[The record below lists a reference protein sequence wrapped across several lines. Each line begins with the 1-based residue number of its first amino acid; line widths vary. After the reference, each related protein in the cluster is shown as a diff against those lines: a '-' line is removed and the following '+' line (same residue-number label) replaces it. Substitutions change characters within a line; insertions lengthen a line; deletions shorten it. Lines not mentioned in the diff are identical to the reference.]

1 MLGVDIFL
9 WGVIYSVRN
18 IYRMSLSISEL
29 KNLIADGA
37 EDTGRGIE
45 VTSEPVGEVGG
56 YSSLD
61 SSEVPPAL
69 YPERR
74 TVTDPGKVAELKEC
88 LVKQIELFEQMQPRR
103 TKFPSSL
110 RYKYGDDL
118 NMYSVEELQKIS
130 SCQSNLSNVN
140 KMSRIGTIMFLGLAQ
155 AGEGYIESLKGFSD
169 NLGSSIGEIQE
180 CISEI
185 LLEQSEYLEE
195 LTSPYTRLGLVI
207 GMAGLQTVAA
217 NMQKSAASNSVLVTS
232 VSAPISKEVEQK
244 VEQKVD
250 VNAEL
255 FKEIKGGEP
264 KIIQQSDIS
273 PCSSTGLVPV
283 AKKKAYTR
291 TKPYRRNGKIF
302 CHLTGKVIG
311 TY

>member
-1 MLGVDIFL
+1 
-9 WGVIYSVRN
+9 
-18 IYRMSLSISEL
+18 MSLSISEL

-61 SSEVPPAL
+61 SEVPPAL

-155 AGEGYIESLKGFSD
+155 AGEKYIDGLKGFSD
-169 NLGSSIGEIQE
+169 NLGGSIGEIQE

-195 LTSPYTRLGLVI
+195 LTSPYARLGLVV
-207 GMAGLQTVAA
+207 GMAGLQTYVT
-217 NMQKSAASNSVLVTS
+217 NMQSRTEGTVMVDTPSVKCEDIRQKNNNMSEDEKTLNAEVFDMIKAPDSVVKPITSDNISAASSTTFVSVT
-232 VSAPISKEVEQK
+232 AK
-244 VEQKVD
+244 
-250 VNAEL
+250 
-255 FKEIKGGEP
+255 P
-264 KIIQQSDIS
+264 KK
-273 PCSSTGLVPV
+273 T
-283 AKKKAYTR
+283 YTR

>member
-1 MLGVDIFL
+1 
-9 WGVIYSVRN
+9 
-18 IYRMSLSISEL
+18 MSLSISEL

-37 EDTGRGIE
+37 EDGAGTGGIE
-45 VTSEPVGEVGG
+45 VTSEDVGP
-56 YSSLD
+56 YSQMD
-61 SSEVPPAL
+61 SEVPPAL

-88 LVKQIELFEQMQPRR
+88 LIKQIELFEQMQPRR

-118 NMYSVEELQKIS
+118 RMYSVEELQKIS

-155 AGEGYIESLKGFSD
+155 ASEGYIDGLKGFSD
-169 NLGSSIGEIQE
+169 NLSGSMSEIQE

-185 LLEQSEYLEE
+185 LLEQSEYIEE
-195 LTSPYTRLGLVI
+195 LTSPYARLGLVV
-207 GMAGLQTVAA
+207 GMAGLTTYTNNMRAGASTVMVDQ
-217 NMQKSAASNSVLVTS
+217 NVNSVS
-232 VSAPISKEVEQK
+232 SKPVEQNVK
-244 VEQKVD
+244 NEQSVDSKPVEPRV
-250 VNAEL
+250 
-255 FKEIKGGEP
+255 
-264 KIIQQSDIS
+264 IQQSDIS
-273 PCSSTGLVPV
+273 PCSSTGLVMPP